1 MPTMIDPP
9 SGWQYG
15 FPKVLPEGIT
25 DVKKWLIEQGYPKEI
40 IKEMGDY
47 FYCRYWG
54 ENLPDRRV
62 MDMIEEEDNEN

>member
-40 IKEMGDY
+40 IKELGDS

-62 MDMIEEEDNEN
+62 MDMIEDEDN

>member
-15 FPKVLPEGIT
+15 FPKVLPDGVT
-25 DVKKWLIEQGYPKEI
+25 NVKKWLIEQGYPKKLIDEL
-40 IKEMGDY
+40 GDS

-54 ENLPDRRV
+54 EPLPDRRV
-62 MDMIEEEDNEN
+62 MDMVEEEPDES